1 MIKKLSIIFVSLLL
15 LVSCETNS
23 NTNININKIYLEDKY
38 YNEGK
43 YIKIKSEE
51 YNNIKDESYVLFIY
65 NNFCTLKVPCEYIFE
80 ETMQKYK
87 IDFLSMG
94 IDDFKKIDLYS
105 EVKYA
110 PSIIIVDK
118 GKIVTYLDAESDE
131 DSEKYHDPDKFEDWI
146 SNYVYLTKK

>member
-1 MIKKLSIIFVSLLL
+1 
-15 LVSCETNS
+15 
-23 NTNININKIYLEDKY
+23 
-38 YNEGK
+38 
-43 YIKIKSEE
+43 
-51 YNNIKDESYVLFIY
+51 
-65 NNFCTLKVPCEYIFE
+65 
-80 ETMQKYK
+80 MQKYK